1 MGDIICRAALLDHQI
16 NIFRGLRTLD
26 FSFSYVLLELSILL
40 VLTQICRFLLKPLRQ
55 PKVISDLIAGIII
68 GPSLLGRNKKFQSYV
83 FSDTSQYVTRNIGV
97 IGFMYFVFI
106 SGVKMDLGVIRKSGK
121 KQWTIALAGVIL
133 PHVVVVGLAFGIRHH
148 MDKEMAKFA
157 TFGGMASAII
167 VTTFPV
173 IYTVLQDLHLL
184 SSEIGR
190 LALSI
195 VVISDVIGINIIV
208 AFEATKQAESRSM
221 NALYYTVT
229 LIVVISVV
237 IGGIPKIMAWIN
249 SNTPEGKSI
258 DPNYVTFIFLGVFVI
273 GFVTDF
279 MGAAIANGPLWLG
292 LAIPDGPPLGATL
305 VDKSEMIMT
314 QLLLPFSFASIGML
328 TNVYELK
335 DCWSCLGPLFVMT
348 IAGYIS
354 KFFSVLIASQY
365 FAMPFREGLTLSLMM
380 SLRGQME
387 FLLYVHWLDWRMINT
402 QHFTMMVLLTV
413 ANTSICAPL
422 IGLLYDPTRP
432 YMTNKRRTIQHNQ
445 PNSDLRVMACIHD
458 QDCVTSLFSLLDVSN
473 PSPSNPFS
481 IFALHLIELKGRAS
495 PVFIDHSQQDEYWD
509 STDES
514 IHNALKIYE
523 EPRSEYMSVHFLTS
537 VAALRTMYQDICE
550 MSLIKKASFIILP
563 FHKKSMVALTG
574 PGTVRT
580 GVQSINYNCL
590 MHAPCSVG
598 ILVCKGSLQPS
609 VVVPNSPISREPR
622 RFAML
627 FLGGPDAREALTYA
641 DRMVGNPATYLTVV
655 RFLSHNYEGDDE
667 MERKL
672 DDGVV
677 TWFWVKNE
685 RNERVIYRE
694 VVVKNGADTVTA
706 IQAMNEDDGYDLWI
720 VGRKNG
726 VNPVVLQGLSDWSE
740 NPELG
745 MVGDFL
751 SSVDFSVTASVL
763 VVQQQV
769 LRDQSCRSFG
779 ILA

>member
-1 MGDIICRAALLDHQI
+1 
-16 NIFRGLRTLD
+16 
-26 FSFSYVLLELSILL
+26 
-40 VLTQICRFLLKPLRQ
+40 
-55 PKVISDLIAGIII
+55 
-68 GPSLLGRNKKFQSYV
+68 
-83 FSDTSQYVTRNIGV
+83 
-97 IGFMYFVFI
+97 
-106 SGVKMDLGVIRKSGK
+106 
-121 KQWTIALAGVIL
+121 
-133 PHVVVVGLAFGIRHH
+133 
-148 MDKEMAKFA
+148 MAKFA
-157 TFGGMASAII
+157 TFGGIASAII

-173 IYTVLQDLHLL
+173 IYTVLHDLHLL

-195 VVISDVIGINIIV
+195 VVISDVIGLNIVI
-208 AFEATKQAESRSM
+208 AFEAAKQAESRSM
-221 NALYYTVT
+221 NALYYTITV
-229 LIVVISVV
+229 IVLSSLV

-249 SNTPEGKSI
+249 SNTPEGKAI
-258 DPNYVTFIFLGVFVI
+258 DRNYVVLIFLGVFVI
-273 GFVTDF
+273 GFTTDF

-314 QLLLPFSFASIGML
+314 QLLLPFSFASIGMI

-335 DCWSCLGPLFVMT
+335 TC
-348 IAGYIS
+348 YIS
-354 KFFSVLIASQY
+354 KFASVMVASQY
-365 FAMPFREGLTLSLMM
+365 FQMPA
-380 SLRGQME
+380 
-387 FLLYVHWLDWRMINT
+387 
-402 QHFTMMVLLTV
+402 FTMMVLLTI

-422 IGLLYDPTRP
+422 ISFLYDPTRP

-445 PNSDLRVMACIHD
+445 PNSDLRVVACIYD
-458 QDCVTSLFSLLDVSN
+458 QDCVSSLFSLLDASN
-473 PSPSNPFS
+473 PSPDNPFS

-509 STDES
+509 STDEF
-514 IHNALKIYE
+514 IHNALNVYAE
-523 EPRSEYMSVHFLTS
+523 ARSECMNVQFLTS
-537 VAALRTMYQDICE
+537 VAALRTMYQDVCE
-550 MSLIKKASFIILP
+550 ISLVQKASFIILP
-563 FHKKSMVALTG
+563 FHKKSMVALNG
-574 PGTVRT
+574 PGTVRA
-580 GVQSINYNCL
+580 GVQSVNYNCL

-609 VVVPNSPISREPR
+609 YVAPR
-622 RFAML
+622 ASMGRDPKRFAML

-641 DRMVGNPATYLTVV
+641 DRMVGDPDTYLTVV

-706 IQAMNEDDGYDLWI
+706 IQAMNEDDDYDLWI
-720 VGRKNG
+720 VGRKNA
-726 VNPVVLQGLSDWSE
+726 VNSVVLQGLSDWSE

-751 SSVDFSVTASVL
+751 ASVDFSIKASVL

-769 LRDQSCRSFG
+769 LRDQTVRSFS
-779 ILA
+779 IIS